1 MKRQTGT
8 FTALGN
14 DHQIYTI
21 YEYTYFEDTRSYDA
35 SLTAEIPGL
44 KDFLTSDWEPVDCKE
59 NGIYEILT
67 TGVILRR
74 VEPRASNAAV
84 FKPDAP
90 FMSE

>member
-74 VEPRASNAAV
+74 VEPRASNQ
-84 FKPDAP
+84 P
-90 FMSE
+90 FSSPMPPL